1 MGNKEILKEKERSR
15 MRYDDIETER
25 ERRRRKRTTD
35 LKVAAVMILLF
46 FIGFIVLIIWSEGEP
61 ISPLDEE
68 KSVIDESE
76 GKNGEII
83 HPTENEATTG
93 QQSLSEMECV
103 DGHILIRDESD
114 GGMWVISAFP
124 VPDEWRSSGDN
135 KEEVTDAREQP

>member
-61 ISPLDEE
+61 ISPPNEE

-83 HPTENEATTG
+83 HPTENEATMG
-93 QQSLSEMECV
+93 QESQSEINEELF
-103 DGHILIRDESD
+103 LKDED
-114 GGMWVISAFP
+114 GGYWVIEAFP
-124 VPDEWRSSGDN
+124 VPEEWR
-135 KEEVTDAREQP
+135 R

>member
-46 FIGFIVLIIWSEGEP
+46 FIGFIVLIIWSEYEP

-68 KSVIDESE
+68 KSVIDESK

-103 DGHILIRDESD
+103 DGHILIKDESD

-124 VPDEWRSSGDN
+124 VPDEWRKSGDN
-135 KEEVTDAREQP
+135 EEVTDAREQP

>member
-68 KSVIDESE
+68 KSVIDESKE
-76 GKNGEII
+76 ENGEII

-93 QQSLSEMECV
+93 QESQSEISEEFF
-103 DGHILIRDESD
+103 LKDED
-114 GGMWVISAFP
+114 GGFWVIEAFP
-124 VPDEWRSSGDN
+124 VPEEWR
-135 KEEVTDAREQP
+135 R

>member
-76 GKNGEII
+76 EKNGEIT
-83 HPTENEATTG
+83 HPTENEATTD

-103 DGHILIRDESD
+103 DGHILVKDESD

-124 VPDEWRSSGDN
+124 VPDEWRKSEG

>member
-61 ISPLDEE
+61 ISLSNEE

-76 GKNGEII
+76 EKNGEII
-83 HPTENEATTG
+83 HPTENNATTG
-93 QQSLSEMECV
+93 QESQSEINEELF
-103 DGHILIRDESD
+103 LKDED
-114 GGMWVISAFP
+114 GGYWVIEAFP
-124 VPDEWRSSGDN
+124 VPEEWR
-135 KEEVTDAREQP
+135 R

>member
-1 MGNKEILKEKERSR
+1 MGNKKVLKEKERSG

-46 FIGFIVLIIWSEGEP
+46 FIGFIVLIIWSEGGS

-76 GKNGEII
+76 EKNGEIT
-83 HPTENEATTG
+83 HLSENEATTG

-103 DGHILIRDESD
+103 DGHILIKDESD

-124 VPDEWRSSGDN
+124 VPDEWRISEG

>member
-46 FIGFIVLIIWSEGEP
+46 FIGFIVLIIWSEGKP

-68 KSVIDESE
+68 KSVIDESKE
-76 GKNGEII
+76 ENGEII

-103 DGHILIRDESD
+103 DGHILIKDESD

-124 VPDEWRSSGDN
+124 VPDEWRISEG

>member
-46 FIGFIVLIIWSEGEP
+46 FIGFIVLIIWSEGGP

-76 GKNGEII
+76 AENGKII

-103 DGHILIRDESD
+103 DGHILIKDESD

-124 VPDEWRSSGDN
+124 VPDEWRISEG

>member
-1 MGNKEILKEKERSR
+1 

-68 KSVIDESE
+68 KGVIDESE
-76 GKNGEII
+76 EKNGEII

-103 DGHILIRDESD
+103 DGHILIKDESD

-124 VPDEWRSSGDN
+124 VPDEWRISEG